1 LEAHSTS
8 SASSELEK
16 KRMAYLTEE
25 HEAFIKQ
32 LDKHGPEEGF
42 NTTYLDTA
50 AVIRESESHAKVR
63 TVYEP
68 FLVMVGKGEKIC
80 YVGEQAYEYGP
91 GSGLVVLLPMPVQ
104 TEIIGATPDNP
115 FLAAV
120 IALNLDR
127 MSDMLLKM
135 ERADGYHS
143 QPAAEESS
151 GIFSMS
157 LTDELIR
164 PVMRL
169 FEALES
175 PRDTAILSELI
186 MDEIHYRL
194 LCHERGQALRVLL
207 QQRGQVSRITRAVD
221 HIHQNLD
228 QPVSVEKLAD
238 LVHMSRTTFHEH
250 FRAVMHVSPLQY
262 AKSMKLFQAQQFIR
276 EGKNASEAGYMVGY
290 NSPAQFSREY
300 KRHFGYAPSATLA

>member
-1 LEAHSTS
+1 MTYQT
-8 SASSELEK
+8 EK
-16 KRMAYLTEE
+16 L
-25 HEAFIKQ
+25 EAFIKQ

-42 NTTYLDTA
+42 NTTYLDA
-50 AVIRESESHAKVR
+50 VAVIRESESHAKVR
-63 TVYEP
+63 AVYEP
-68 FLVMVGKGEKIC
+68 FLVIVGKGEKIC
-80 YVGEQAYEYGP
+80 YVGERAYEYGP

-120 IALNLDR
+120 IALNHDR
-127 MSDMLLKM
+127 MSDILLRM

-143 QPAAEESS
+143 QPTVGESS
-151 GIFSMS
+151 GIFSIP

-164 PVMRL
+164 PILRL

-186 MDEIHYRL
+186 IDEIHYRL
-194 LCHERGQALRVLL
+194 LCHERGEMLRVLL
-207 QQRGQVSRITRAVD
+207 QQRGQISRITRAVD
-221 HIHQNLD
+221 HIHHNLD
-228 QPVSVEKLAD
+228 KPVSVEQLAEM
-238 LVHMSRTTFHEH
+238 VHMSRTTFHEH

-276 EGKNASEAGYMVGY
+276 EGKNASEAGYLVGY

-300 KRHFGYAPSATLA
+300 KRHFGYAPSATAAAG

>member
-1 LEAHSTS
+1 MTYQT
-8 SASSELEK
+8 EK
-16 KRMAYLTEE
+16 

-42 NTTYLDTA
+42 NTTYLDTV

-68 FLVMVGKGEKIC
+68 FLVIVGKGEKIC
-80 YVGEQAYEYGP
+80 YVGEQEYEYGP

-127 MSDMLLKM
+127 LSDILLKM
-135 ERADGYHS
+135 ERADGFPA
-143 QPAAEESS
+143 QPTAGESS
-151 GIFSMS
+151 GIFSMPLS
-157 LTDELIR
+157 DELLR
-164 PVMRL
+164 PVLRL

-186 MDEIHYRL
+186 LDEIHYRL
-194 LCHERGQALRVLL
+194 LCQERGEALRILL
-207 QQRGQVSRITRAVD
+207 QQRGQISRITRAVD

-228 QPVSVEKLAD
+228 KPVSVEQLAEM
-238 LVHMSRTTFHEH
+238 VHMSRTTFHEH
-250 FRAVMHVSPLQY
+250 FRAVMHVSPLRY
-262 AKSMKLFQAQQFIR
+262 AKSMKLFRAHQFIR
-276 EGKNASEAGYMVGY
+276 EE
-290 NSPAQFSREY
+290 
-300 KRHFGYAPSATLA
+300 KRQ